1 VRAERR
7 EELLPFLDEDRL
19 PKRGDCLIC
28 HWRIVEVEVVR
39 AIVRCSAHRC
49 RDFINHPTRNAPP
62 IAPRCVAPAST
73 NTERDRFASG
83 NDAENLC
90 VQIRPVVNAI
100 SGFQLVPVLPYAYP
114 VHVRI
119 TQDAVCNR
127 STRPG
132 QAIHAAAALI
142 CERTRIYEWRVSGLR
157 RGSVVDDVVACLNNG
172 LIIGD
177 VISRIVWDLM
187 PGVAPEREQTQYR
200 VGSAGGKAT
209 QGVLPFCRVAT
220 GIPSVRCRTDRL
232 RSGQKTKAVKQE

>member
-28 HWRIVEVEVVR
+28 WRIAEVEVVR
-39 AIVRCSAHRC
+39 AIVRCSAYRC
-49 RDFINHPTRNAPP
+49 RDLINHPTRNAPP
-62 IAPRCVAPAST
+62 IAPGCVAPAST

-83 NDAENLC
+83 NDAGNLC
-90 VQIRPVVNAI
+90 VQIRPVVNTI
-100 SGFQLVPVLPYAYP
+100 SGFQVVPVQPYAYS

-142 CERTRIYEWRVSGLR
+142 CERVRIYEWRVSGLR
-157 RGSVVDDVVACLNNG
+157 RGSVVNDVVVCLNNG

-187 PGVAPEREQTQYR
+187 PGVAPEQEQTYCR
-200 VGSAGGKAT
+200 VVCAGGKAK
-209 QGVLPFCRVAT
+209 QGVLPFRRVAT
-220 GIPSVRCRTDRL
+220 GIASVGCRTDRL
-232 RSGQKTKAVKQE
+232 RFGQKAKVGKQE